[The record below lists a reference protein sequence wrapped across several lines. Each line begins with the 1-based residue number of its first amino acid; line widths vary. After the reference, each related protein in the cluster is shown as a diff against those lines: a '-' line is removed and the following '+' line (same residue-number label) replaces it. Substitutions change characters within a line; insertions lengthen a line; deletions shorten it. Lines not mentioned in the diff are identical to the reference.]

1 MKTASTAALGIALAL
16 ALAGCASVAPRAPAL
31 STLVDLDPAST
42 DRTVVVESIT
52 ADRNGLLYVADR
64 VSGQVMRIDP
74 KAPKPVVVGRI
85 EARQVNG
92 QNTPANA
99 SGMVFNAQGDL
110 LIAATGFGEIVR
122 LRAAELDPARP
133 GTAQTFAT
141 GVPGANGIVLDRQG
155 RLLVSGAASGAV
167 FRVGPNGGAAET
179 VAQVERFSRTLPDGR
194 TQQAIVANGLA
205 FDANGVL
212 LVADT
217 ARGAIW
223 RIAFDASGA
232 AQRPALWVQ
241 NPALEG
247 ADGVAFDGRGQLWV
261 ASNEI
266 NALVRVGPT
275 GQVAEVARNGAAGP
289 LEFPAGIVFVG
300 NTGYVAN
307 FDVPRRANLDAGST
321 NSAREGIGASILRVT
336 L

>member
-1 MKTASTAALGIALAL
+1 MKLVLTTALAF
-16 ALAGCASVAPRAPAL
+16 ALAGCAGIAPRTPAL

-42 DRTVVVESIT
+42 DRTVVVENLT

-74 KAPKPVVVGRI
+74 RAPQPVVVGRI
-85 EARQVNG
+85 EARQLNG

-99 SGMVFNAQGDL
+99 SGMVFTAQGDL

-133 GTAQTFAT
+133 GIAQTFAT

-155 RLLVSGAASGAV
+155 RLLVSGAASGAI

-179 VAQVERFSRTLPDGR
+179 VAQLERFSRTLPDGR

-205 FDANGVL
+205 FDAAGVL
-212 LVADT
+212 HVADT
-217 ARGAIW
+217 ARGAVW

-232 AQRPALWVQ
+232 AQRPSLWVQ
-241 NPALEG
+241 NPSLEG
-247 ADGVAFDGRGQLWV
+247 ADGLAFDPRGQLWV
-261 ASNEI
+261 AANEL
-266 NALVRVGPT
+266 NALVRVGLD
-275 GQVAEVARNGAAGP
+275 GSVAEVARNGAAGP
-289 LEFPAGIVFVG
+289 LEFPSAIHFVG
-300 NTGYVAN
+300 STGYVTN

-321 NSAREGIGASILRVT
+321 NSARAGIGASIVRMAL
-336 L
+336 